1 MTFRMSSKTS
11 LISMIH
17 YVQLMKTIKMP
28 LFISQ
33 VCITSLFIITQE
45 KSP

>member
-1 MTFRMSSKTS
+1 
-11 LISMIH
+11 MIH

-33 VCITSLFIITQE
+33 VYITSLFIITQE

>member
-1 MTFRMSSKTS
+1 MTFRMSSKNFAY
-11 LISMIH
+11 LMIH

-33 VCITSLFIITQE
+33 AV
-45 KSP
+45 